1 MIKGSP
7 GRRFRHLF
15 RFIALATIVGLIH
28 KSHQE
33 FLSKLNDKGQPIE
46 LSDVQKVLPQ
56 AAALNSEDDNP
67 AVVHAYDEQEKRIGL
82 ITQTS
87 PQGDSAIGFS
97 GSTNLMVIW
106 DEEDQV
112 SSVSIRTSGDT
123 VDHVDAI
130 LEKPDFFKQFEGK
143 TREDLAELGNI
154 EAVSGATLTSMA
166 IVDAIALRFGV

>member
-7 GRRFRHLF
+7 GRRFRHLC

-33 FLSKLNDKGQPIE
+33 FLVRLKDKGQPIE
-46 LSDVQKVLPQ
+46 LSDVQRVLPQ
-56 AAALNSEDDNP
+56 AVTLNSDEDDLS
-67 AVVHAYDEQEKRIGL
+67 VVHAYDEQEKRIGL

-106 DEEDQV
+106 DEEDRV
-112 SSVSIRTSGDT
+112 SSVSIRSSGDT

-130 LEKPDFFKQFEGK
+130 LEKPDFFEQFRGK
-143 TREDLAELGNI
+143 DKGGTCWIKGN
-154 EAVSGATLTSMA
+154 
-166 IVDAIALRFGV
+166 

>member
-56 AAALNSEDDNP
+56 AVALNSEDDNP
-67 AVVHAYDEQEKRIGL
+67 AEVHAYDEQEKPIGL

-130 LEKPDFFKQFEGK
+130 LEKPDFFN
-143 TREDLAELGNI
+143 LIHL
-154 EAVSGATLTSMA
+154 L
-166 IVDAIALRFGV
+166 L